1 MSGNRCTFFVKPSDK
16 RFPRISRSKL
26 TLKCYYPGKLTGGE
40 TCKIKVNGRQMD
52 DLVFTDNTMYYEIP
66 AAPYQRFTLEFSC
79 NFYVKGAR
87 EHRGEENLA
96 MVVKV
101 VDQ

>member
-1 MSGNRCTFFVKPSDK
+1 MLLR
-16 RFPRISRSKL
+16 R
-26 TLKCYYPGKLTGGE
+26 LTGGE
-40 TCKIKVNGRQMD
+40 TCKIKVNGRQMA

-66 AAPYQRFTLEFSC
+66 ARRIRDLPW
-79 NFYVKGAR
+79 NFPATSMKGAK

>member
-1 MSGNRCTFFVKPSDK
+1 MA
-16 RFPRISRSKL
+16 
-26 TLKCYYPGKLTGGE
+26 
-40 TCKIKVNGRQMD
+40 

-66 AAPYQRFTLEFSC
+66 AAPYQRFTVEFSC
-79 NFYVKGAR
+79 NFYVKGAK